1 MVLKECSSQYSLLI
15 QTHIVTG
22 NEKLCNFYSKITV
35 FFFKRFKFFL
45 LISFIDAI
53 APIISSTP
61 IACEVMCVQHVTI
74 STYSTEKN
82 FFL

>member
-35 FFFKRFKFFL
+35 FFFKRFKFFYSSL
-45 LISFIDAI
+45 LYMSLPPLFHLLQLHVR
-53 APIISSTP
+53 S
-61 IACEVMCVQHVTI
+61 CV
-74 STYSTEKN
+74 YN
-82 FFL
+82 M